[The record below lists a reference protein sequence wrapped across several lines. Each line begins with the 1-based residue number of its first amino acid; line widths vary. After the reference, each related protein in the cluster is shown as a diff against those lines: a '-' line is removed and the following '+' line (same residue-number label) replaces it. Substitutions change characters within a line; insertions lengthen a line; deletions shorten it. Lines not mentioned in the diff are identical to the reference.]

1 MWISEKLAVSDKKA
15 TPKTANTATV
25 TASQNGFF
33 EASCEYGIRSADFYF
48 PYGIRSVAPTGFKVL
63 FFNSQD
69 EKCICGCKSDCS
81 DIESGEVE
89 IFSQGGAKIEL
100 KNDGSVIING
110 LVINSEGVIEDGE

>member
-1 MWISEKLAVSDKKA
+1 MWISEKLAVSGKKA

-33 EASCEYGIRSADFYF
+33 EASCA
-48 PYGIRSVAPTGFKVL
+48 YGIRSVAPTGFKVL
-63 FFNSQD
+63 FLNSQD